1 MSNIALSG
9 YGFGAAIWIPIETTF
24 VNPYN
29 IQAVGSTDK
38 YFEDPRMLEN
48 IPKLFL
54 LLGGIFVGLQLVGL
68 LLIFEAPETSKTS
81 KYDLDFKYNLYWSC
95 NIEVKIIVNN
105 SFFSSKLEESTP
117 LLADENFEH
126 FSTNDTPNDNSFR

>member
-24 VNPYN
+24 VNPNN

-38 YFEDPRMLEN
+38 YFEDPRILEN

-68 LLIFEAPETSKTS
+68 LLIFEAPETSKKS
-81 KYDLDFKYNLYWSC
+81 KYDLDFKYNLY
-95 NIEVKIIVNN
+95 
-105 SFFSSKLEESTP
+105 
-117 LLADENFEH
+117 
-126 FSTNDTPNDNSFR
+126 